1 MRRNSKPGLT
11 IDRLSLKPPYAAV
24 IIYSETVMKIST
36 ATTSA
41 LAGALAI
48 AGGMAMPG
56 SAHATL
62 HGFCAGVGQCVDNGT
77 NSPTTNNPPLN
88 FGFTTSPGPNSGDLF
103 IDILTPDNTTAGPSF
118 GLTGTLTGTATLF
131 SSTPWTAASNSG
143 GSPLD
148 AYLGISASPNNPIGA
163 FLPSTQA
170 LDPGATGFFVYQVNL
185 GTTTLQGAS
194 NPNVSPLETI
204 SSGVLPQASYIVGFF
219 NEGTAANPDF
229 QATANSGAIFDSG
242 SPGSTR
248 GGGGTVPEPSTW
260 AMLLIGFAS
269 LGFAAYRKAKT
280 PRTAFTAA

>member
-1 MRRNSKPGLT
+1 
-11 IDRLSLKPPYAAV
+11 
-24 IIYSETVMKIST
+24 MKIST

-62 HGFCAGVGQCVDNGT
+62 HGFCAGAGQCVDNGT
-77 NSPTTNNPPLN
+77 NSPTSSDPPVN
-88 FGFTTSPGPNSGDLF
+88 FGFTTSPGPTSGDLF
-103 IDILTPDNTTAGPSF
+103 LDILTPDNQTAGPSF
-118 GLTGTLTGTATLF
+118 TLSGTLSGTATLF
-131 SSTPWTAASNSG
+131 SKTAWTSG
-143 GSPLD
+143 ALD

-163 FLPSTQA
+163 YLPSTQG
-170 LDPGATGFFVYQVNL
+170 LDPGATGFMVYQVNL
-185 GTTTLQGAS
+185 GTTTLQGPS
-194 NPNVSPLETI
+194 NPNVSPLESI
-204 SSGVLPQASYIVGFF
+204 ISGVLPQASYIVGFF
-219 NEGTAANPDF
+219 NEGTAAAPDF
-229 QATANSGAIFDSG
+229 QATANSGAIFETG
-242 SPGSTR
+242 TPGSTR